1 MEHVFDLYS
10 KVNKDEIIVTS
21 KDFKELVDNIKNNNK
36 LTLDDKWLME
46 IIYSFYN
53 IGYENGNKK

>member
-1 MEHVFDLYS
+1 MEYVFELYS
-10 KVNKDEIIVTS
+10 KANKEKRIVTS

>member
-10 KVNKDEIIVTS
+10 KVNKDERIVTS
-21 KDFKELVDNIKNNNK
+21 KDFKELVDNIKNTNK
-36 LTLDDKWLME
+36 LSLDDKWLME

-53 IGYENGNKK
+53 IGYENGIKK

>member
-10 KVNKDEIIVTS
+10 KVNKEKRIVTS
-21 KDFKELVDNIKNNNK
+21 KDFKELVDNIKNTNK